1 MANML
6 HSFPRDVSGAQDPSR
21 DVSWMHRTFGSV
33 LIGCYLGFI
42 IYGLNIHQAIRYF
55 KTFPKDHYYLKL
67 LVASVLLWETCHA
80 AFAMYTWLV
89 HRVCQSFRAQQPPKL
104 PLLGRQL
111 LQSVSPEGW
120 LLILSVFA
128 VRPSLDMFGSN
139 RLRLYHLF
147 NSVGGRSKILVVL
160 AVVFIFAELGDHTH
174 VLSGHRFIKQTFQ
187 AYADVTW
194 ITSIAYGMAAVL
206 DALLTAVLIY
216 ALRRCRTGMQ
226 RYTMAGLCTIPPSHW
241 ETLPYRTDSLLDV
254 LILYSIST
262 GEGFSFC
269 KVGRDTNRAPASH
282 HRAAHLAQ
290 ESVSRSKT
298 LIQPSDFVWFAL
310 NIVATKGE
318 SSCSCPASPILSSPI
333 LMYGILACSVSRIPL
348 CSVRHD
354 VLCAL
359 SLVEPRLIASS
370 VISLNTR
377 QVLAEQGNGAA
388 AVYGGATV
396 SSNFMS
402 PTRST
407 LRLSRWTVLG
417 VLSLFIPLQRS
428 QGSPHCLFLAP
439 AAFTSKRS
447 HWK

>member
-1 MANML
+1 ML
-6 HSFPRDVSGAQDPSR
+6 HSFPRDVSGDQDPSR

-42 IYGLNIHQAIRYF
+42 IYGLNIHQAVRYF

-67 LVASVLLWETCHA
+67 LVASVLLWETCHT

-89 HRVCQSFRAQQPPKL
+89 HR
-104 PLLGRQL
+104 L

-120 LLILSVFA
+120 LLVSGRPHQAGIQSLDTGNVILSVFA
-128 VRPSLDMFGSN
+128 VWPQRLALNRQSSLNPSDSRPFFNIFSSL
-139 RLRLYHLF
+139 LPPPLC
-147 NSVGGRSKILVVL
+147 
-160 AVVFIFAELGDHTH
+160 
-174 VLSGHRFIKQTFQ
+174 RFIKQTFQ

-226 RYTMAGLCTIPPSHW
+226 
-241 ETLPYRTDSLLDV
+241 RTDSLLDV